1 MCGSGC
7 GIEVQIEDNKLVRIN
22 GDKDNHINRGRI
34 CIKGSS
40 AVTWLD
46 SPERLRKP
54 LKRTENGFVEIPLE
68 QAMDVSPIKSKN
80 CRKNMG
86 NSL

>member
-1 MCGSGC
+1 MSEKKVCKSICRMCGSGC
-7 GIEVQIEDNKLVRIN
+7 GIEVQIEDNKLVRIS

-54 LKRTENGFVEIPLE
+54 KAHGKRF
-68 QAMDVSPIKSKN
+68 
-80 CRKNMG
+80 CG
-86 NSL
+86 NSVGAGNG